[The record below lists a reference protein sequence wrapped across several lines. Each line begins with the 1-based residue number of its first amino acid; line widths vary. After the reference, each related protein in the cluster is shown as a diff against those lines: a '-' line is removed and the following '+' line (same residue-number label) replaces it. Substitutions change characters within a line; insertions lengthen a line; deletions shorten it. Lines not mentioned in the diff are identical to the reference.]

1 MTATSLMMRFRSH
14 TNAGFDPAAFCIH
27 DGCHRGFRS
36 RTSVIHI
43 TALSGVDPTKV
54 VVPTGGFHKVS
65 IPYCGGEGG
74 LTVPSNSRRVL
85 GVDPYGAG
93 VSIPSSHGFR
103 SRRVLGC
110 RSSEA
115 GCRSLRMR
123 GLEQWV
129 SIPDFPSKLTSKLL
143 VRSLVSLLV
152 SY

>member
-1 MTATSLMMRFRSH
+1 M
-14 TNAGFDPAAFCIH
+14 
-27 DGCHRGFRS
+27 
-36 RTSVIHI
+36 
-43 TALSGVDPTKV
+43 
-54 VVPTGGFHKVS
+54 
-65 IPYCGGEGG
+65 
-74 LTVPSNSRRVL
+74 PSNSRRVL

-93 VSIPSSHGFR
+93 VSIPPSHGVPPEAGFR
-103 SRRVLGC
+103 SHPVV
-110 RSSEA
+110 